1 MSHLIKSSNSLLVS
15 LVVIARQFDYFLS
28 QALTPSLI
36 IELIIAW
43 T

>member
-1 MSHLIKSSNSLLVS
+1 MSHLIKSSNSLSFSLIIIVS
-15 LVVIARQFDYFLS
+15 QFDYLLS